1 MNDRATP
8 EAPVVEGPDGHRLHH
23 PLASH
28 LSATAAPPATR
39 RDLSR
44 LLPLTEFAPIGPAEA
59 WWCRHRL
66 IHTSS
71 LGLFALASSPTT
83 ARFDEQPIS
92 CLYLGFDGLQRIDHD
107 GASWFSRPGS
117 CTYLPNAA
125 HRLHTNHAAGLV
137 LRLDPER
144 LITTTQAMAGWR
156 QCPPQLRTAVQRP
169 SQWLAGDPPSAGML
183 GALHGLL
190 ALTDQLLHADPA
202 LLTALQI
209 DDQIY
214 RLLGALLVPEAVA
227 PDSLE
232 RLQHRQRRGRESF
245 EATLN
250 WVRTHLNEPISMTD
264 LERLSS
270 YSRRGLHYAFQ
281 ERFGCSPMR
290 WVRQERLSCALAR
303 LQRPEPNDSVTS
315 VAQSCGYR
323 RAASF
328 SQDFQ
333 RRFGVRP
340 SELLR
345 ESKRPRNSD
354 APEGAPAR
362 DLEPPS
368 LN

>member
-83 ARFDEQPIS
+83 ARFDEEPIS

-156 QCPPQLRTAVQRP
+156 QCPP
-169 SQWLAGDPPSAGML
+169 
-183 GALHGLL
+183 
-190 ALTDQLLHADPA
+190 
-202 LLTALQI
+202 
-209 DDQIY
+209 
-214 RLLGALLVPEAVA
+214 
-227 PDSLE
+227 
-232 RLQHRQRRGRESF
+232 
-245 EATLN
+245 
-250 WVRTHLNEPISMTD
+250 
-264 LERLSS
+264 
-270 YSRRGLHYAFQ
+270 
-281 ERFGCSPMR
+281 
-290 WVRQERLSCALAR
+290 
-303 LQRPEPNDSVTS
+303 
-315 VAQSCGYR
+315 SCG
-323 RAASF
+323 
-328 SQDFQ
+328 
-333 RRFGVRP
+333 RP
-340 SELLR
+340 CNG
-345 ESKRPRNSD
+345 PANGWP
-354 APEGAPAR
+354 AIPPAPACWGPCTAY
-362 DLEPPS
+362 LPS
-368 LN
+368 PINCSTPIRPC

>member
-1 MNDRATP
+1 
-8 EAPVVEGPDGHRLHH
+8 
-23 PLASH
+23 
-28 LSATAAPPATR
+28 
-39 RDLSR
+39 
-44 LLPLTEFAPIGPAEA
+44 
-59 WWCRHRL
+59 
-66 IHTSS
+66 
-71 LGLFALASSPTT
+71 
-83 ARFDEQPIS
+83 
-92 CLYLGFDGLQRIDHD
+92 
-107 GASWFSRPGS
+107 
-117 CTYLPNAA
+117 
-125 HRLHTNHAAGLV
+125 
-137 LRLDPER
+137 
-144 LITTTQAMAGWR
+144 
-156 QCPPQLRTAVQRP
+156 
-169 SQWLAGDPPSAGML
+169 
-183 GALHGLL
+183 
-190 ALTDQLLHADPA
+190 
-202 LLTALQI
+202 
-209 DDQIY
+209 
-214 RLLGALLVPEAVA
+214 
-227 PDSLE
+227 
-232 RLQHRQRRGRESF
+232 
-245 EATLN
+245 
-250 WVRTHLNEPISMTD
+250 MTD